1 MVYLAHNPTGFKG
14 GWLMAEGQPFM
25 VAEDTQSNQR
35 ETDKPLSVPYVV
47 PRIRGLGWF
56 QTNQWTNSV
65 LTHLNPS
72 ILSPS
77 ITR

>member
-47 PRIRGLGWF
+47 SSLPRLGRH
-56 QTNQWTNSV
+56 QSNQWSDPP
-65 LTHLNPS
+65 LTPAS
-72 ILSPS
+72 
-77 ITR
+77 